1 MTMNHINT
9 VTSAAKSSFIAVLA
23 IASLLLVGCGG
34 GGGGSSSGGSVS
46 TGSGSVGSGS
56 GGSSGGGSS
65 TSSKSIAVSWDA
77 PSRRENGDTLHFS
90 EIVSYEIRYKAISD
104 PIYSSIVV
112 DGGLSTSS
120 HILELDGVG
129 EYQIT
134 ISAIDDEN
142 VPSAFSD
149 PVTITI

>member
-56 GGSSGGGSS
+56 GGSGGGSS